1 MSYADCTMSDF
12 DTESTSLIKERQ
24 FLRRSLRR
32 IIIGQE
38 IGPRTPRWR
47 AAWKRAMF
55 GYADRLRQLRIE
67 SEEKDQVS

>member
-1 MSYADCTMSDF
+1 MSDL
-12 DTESTSLIKERQ
+12 DKESTSLIKEQQ

-55 GYADRLRQLRIE
+55 SYADRLRQLRAE
-67 SEEKDQVS
+67 TQEEDQVS